1 MSELEVV
8 YDPVKEYAAVVDI
21 DNRCGWGPAM
31 VGPNAGTIL
40 QAFLDAMPTRIDK
53 LGTYEATTL
62 FQDWFDETFLPA
74 AETAASPPVGA
85 VEPLGG
91 ADVDETPPD
100 RTGPGDGLSEP
111 PEPQPADTD
120 MEADQGAKATLVL
133 CPLCAGNGV
142 TADGED
148 GATKTC
154 AMCNGD
160 KVVALGAAS

>member
-1 MSELEVV
+1 MADLEVI
-8 YDPVKEYAAVVDI
+8 YDPAKEYAAIVNI
-21 DNRCGWGPAM
+21 DDRCGWGPAM

-74 AETAASPPVGA
+74 SETASTPPVGP
-85 VEPLGG
+85 VESPDGPS
-91 ADVDETPPD
+91 VDQTPPD
-100 RTGPGDGLSEP
+100 ASEVRDGPETASEAGPSGTGV
-111 PEPQPADTD
+111 
-120 MEADQGAKATLVL
+120 EADSGAQATVVL
-133 CPLCAGNGV
+133 CPLCSGTGV

-148 GATKTC
+148 GSTKTC

-160 KVVALGAAS
+160 KVVTLGATS